1 MAILVSPKIPFLE
14 YILRFAVSPSL
25 IYHLRYTSHY
35 TNKGLVQ
42 RATHAVGSGGFV
54 GEGVNALLGAD
65 ITHAGYHGI
74 REVEFLCSEG
84 KCTSVL
90 VQAVRLHSYEKAS

>member
-1 MAILVSPKIPFLE
+1 MTTKNMLLS
-14 YILRFAVSPSL
+14 
-25 IYHLRYTSHY
+25 RYTSHY

-42 RATHAVGSGGFV
+42 RASHVVGSGGIV

-65 ITHAGYHGI
+65 ITHVGYHGI

-84 KCTSVL
+84 RSKLL
-90 VQAVRLHSYEKAS
+90 V